1 VREGERKKEGEKER
15 EKKKRERR
23 EREREERQK
32 RERERRERESKLK
45 TLRMHSIIKDTF
57 DMYLG
62 SRYIVIRGCVHRSKL
77 RDP

>member
-15 EKKKRERR
+15 ERKKKRERR
-23 EREREERQK
+23 EREK
-32 RERERRERESKLK
+32 RDRRDRERRERESKLK
-45 TLRMHSIIKDTF
+45 TLRMHSIIKGTF

-77 RDP
+77 LDP